1 MTMRE
6 FIKSNRTEIDAKINA
21 LDAAIHGILYR
32 HDGRGGPG
40 RVPPPR
46 RNDRER
52 ADWVSNNDGLY
63 QWARHAGVR
72 F

>member
-6 FIKSNRTEIDAKINA
+6 FIKSNRTEIDAAIN
-21 LDAAIHGILYR
+21 GVLYR
-32 HDGRGGPG
+32 HDGAGGPG
-40 RVPPPR
+40 RVPDPPPR

-63 QWARHAGVR
+63 QWARHEGVR